1 MRQVTADTTFLADIA
16 RPTADTMQMKLSSA
30 RAIRALLHFVAQIG
44 RLGFG
49 RQAALVAARRVFP
62 TRAQSVM
69 RQTAAL
75 VAAATFI
82 GVGVSLLR
90 QANLGL
96 PPYDVL
102 VSALQPRLHIS
113 FGQTVW
119 AISGVL
125 FLVAAILGQRP
136 NRWGIAY
143 VLVVGS
149 AIDAVSALINAP
161 ASLLGRFAFVGIAVL
176 VLSVG
181 ISLVVH
187 AGSTGGSFELLMKAG
202 EERGLDRVR
211 VRTGLEVTILVTGI
225 ILGGSFGPATFVVA
239 LGIGPC
245 LGAASQML
253 QDHAEGRTRRLM
265 RAHLDADVSADSV
278 SDEEIMKP
286 LAR

>member
-1 MRQVTADTTFLADIA
+1 MTSVRRL
-16 RPTADTMQMKLSSA
+16 L
-30 RAIRALLHFVAQIG
+30 RALFSFSAQVG
-44 RLGFG
+44 NLGFG

-62 TRAQSVM
+62 TRAQSAA
-69 RQTAAL
+69 RQAAAL
-75 VAAATFI
+75 IIASTLI

-90 QANLGL
+90 QADLGL

-102 VSALQPRLHIS
+102 VSALQPRLSIS

-125 FLVAAILGQRP
+125 FLVAGILGQWP

-143 VLVVGS
+143 VLAVGS
-149 AIDAVSALINAP
+149 AIDAVSALVNAP
-161 ASLLGRFAFVGIAVL
+161 ASLFGRLAFVGIAVM

-187 AGSTGGSFELLMKAG
+187 SGSTGGSFELLMKAG
-202 EERGLDRVR
+202 EARGFDRVR
-211 VRTGLEVTILVTGI
+211 VRTSLEIAILVTGI
-225 ILGGSFGPATFVVA
+225 VLGGSFGPATFVVA

-253 QDHAEGRTRRLM
+253 QDHAEGRTRRLL
-265 RAHLDADVSADSV
+265 RAQSSTR
-278 SDEEIMKP
+278 SSSPKP
-286 LAR
+286 SRTG